1 MKDKKIEE
9 LEEVRFFFYYVHYPF
24 NFSFPSFSLF
34 SFSLFSFSYFFT
46 PLVFSSTFPAPPLY
60 LYLHH
65 LLYFNSLLNFSFPSF
80 SLFFFL
86 LILFFPTSSPLLF
99 SHLPFLPPH
108 TYTYNYTSTLSFMFL
123 PLQLLLSNFSLS
135 SSSDHLTP
143 SCFLMY
149 LSCPC
154 MPPPSS
160 LLHFLFNYSCPSFPV
175 FFFLFIFLLLF
186 LLLLHSPLVLFPAPY
201 DSHHALYALQASWP
215 CVLVPVF
222 FTGFRNIKKH
232 RKNLTM
238 LTIGW
243 DRKFRAWR

>member
-1 MKDKKIEE
+1 MQVYDSLIA
-9 LEEVRFFFYYVHYPF
+9 FFFLILVLQHFLGYCFMAFIEGQENYRTGRGSFHF
-24 NFSFPSFSLF
+24 LLHSFPLQ
-34 SFSLFSFSYFFT
+34 LLLCIFF
-46 PLVFSSTFPAPPLY
+46 P
-60 LYLHH
+60 
-65 LLYFNSLLNFSFPSF
+65 
-80 SLFFFL
+80 FFFL

-175 FFFLFIFLLLF
+175 FFFLLIFLILF

-201 DSHHALYALQASWP
+201 DSHHALYVLHASPP

-232 RKNLTM
+232 
-238 LTIGW
+238 
-243 DRKFRAWR
+243 